1 MMMYTIRHTGRYMRK
16 TISAPRMG
24 PVALADNPKT
34 DSNALAFETMAKS
47 KAIKQMLLMTGIVRP
62 SAIAIGMTIKAEASI
77 RFGITSS
84 IRKLRD

>member
-1 MMMYTIRHTGRYMRK
+1 MRK

-77 RFGITSS
+77 RFGNSDRRNSS
-84 IRKLRD
+84 ISGRG